1 MIKNFSEFNRI
12 DESVLYYAPPFR
24 EQLEILKNKW
34 ESSEKGAV
42 AKAWNLGSDIASKLL
57 ELEMEDLPTDITFV
71 NSAEDVGYLTFHPM
85 NKAIEKIK
93 KAYGADEDEDGEN
106 PLDIQANPNKKYHDN
121 IYNNEIN
128 GQTYMSIYTGNKN
141 AVKIGKF
148 IKKVL
153 PTTTDAQIEEFVN
166 ELKAIQ
172 DNLKEKIEL
181 VSGDEIAKWYKSEN
195 CYSGGSLGN
204 SCMVDKN
211 FFDIYTKN
219 PESVNL
225 LIMKS
230 GDKIDSRALVW
241 KIKTTKPQLG
251 FTYYMDRVYMVK
263 DHQEKVMMA
272 FAEKQGWAY
281 RIPNGVYE
289 RGIIYQGKKHYDVK
303 ISVQIKKLKYEKYPY
318 MDTFSR
324 YDYVTGL
331 LWNDM
336 DKNQKTRGHILTS
349 TQGDFNKGY
358 ERGLVRRWGDYFGL
372 DIPALARDPNA

>member
-1 MIKNFSEFNRI
+1 MIKSFNEFNRI

-24 EQLEILKNKW
+24 EQLEILKK
-34 ESSEKGAV
+34 S
-42 AKAWNLGSDIASKLL
+42 GSDIASKLL

-85 NKAIEKIK
+85 AKAIEKIK
-93 KAYGADEDEDGEN
+93 KAYNPGDDDSED
-106 PLDIQANPNKKYHDN
+106 PLDIQNKPNKKYHDT

-128 GQTYMSIYTGNKN
+128 GRTYLSIYTGNKN

-148 IKKVL
+148 IKKLL
-153 PTTTDAQIEEFVN
+153 PLTTDTQVEDFVN
-166 ELKAIQ
+166 ELKAVQ

-204 SCMVDKN
+204 SCMVNKD
-211 FFDIYTKN
+211 FFDIYTQN

-230 GDKIDSRALVW
+230 GDKIVARALVW
-241 KIKTTKPQLG
+241 KIKTSDPQLG
-251 FTYYMDRVYMVK
+251 FTYYMDRVYTVR

-281 RIPNGVYE
+281 RIPGGVYE
-289 RGIIYQGKKHYDVK
+289 RGVMYQGKSNNLQM
-303 ISVQIKKLKYEKYPY
+303 SVQIKKLNYEKYPY

-324 YDYVTGL
+324 YDYVTGE

-336 DKNQKTRGHILTS
+336 NKNQRTRGHILTS

-358 ERGLVRRWGDYFGL
+358 DRGLVRRWGDYFGL
-372 DIPALARDPNA
+372 NIPPLTRD

>member
-1 MIKNFSEFNRI
+1 MIKSFNEFNRI

-24 EQLEILKNKW
+24 EQLEILKK
-34 ESSEKGAV
+34 S
-42 AKAWNLGSDIASKLL
+42 GSDIASKLL

-85 NKAIEKIK
+85 AKAIEKIRK
-93 KAYGADEDEDGEN
+93 TYSPGDDDSED
-106 PLDIQANPNKKYHDN
+106 PLDLQANPNKKYHDT

-128 GQTYMSIYTGNKN
+128 GTTYMSIYTGNKN
-141 AVKIGKF
+141 AIKIGKF
-148 IKKVL
+148 IKKVV
-153 PTTTDAQIEEFVN
+153 PTTTDVQIEDFVN
-166 ELKAIQ
+166 ELKAVQ

-181 VSGDEIAKWYKSEN
+181 VSGDDIAKWYRSEN

-204 SCMVDKN
+204 SCMVNKD
-211 FFDIYTKN
+211 FFDIYTQN
-219 PESVNL
+219 PETVNL

-230 GDKIDSRALVW
+230 GDKIVARALVW
-241 KIKTTKPQLG
+241 KLKDTKPQLG
-251 FTYYMDRVYMVK
+251 FTYYMDRIYTVK

-281 RIPNGVYE
+281 RTPGTSNWNKSL
-289 RGIIYQGKKHYDVK
+289 IYQGKKHQDVK
-303 ISVQIKKLKYEKYPY
+303 MSVQIKKLKYEKYPY

-331 LWNDM
+331 LWNDQ

-349 TQGDFNKGY
+349 THGDFNKGY
-358 ERGLVRRWGDYFGL
+358 DRGLIRRWGDYFGL
-372 DIPALARDPNA
+372 NIPPLARDPYS

>member
-1 MIKNFSEFNRI
+1 MIKSFNEFNKI

-24 EQLEILKNKW
+24 EQLEILKK
-34 ESSEKGAV
+34 S
-42 AKAWNLGSDIASKLL
+42 GSDIASGLL
-57 ELEMEDLPTDITFV
+57 GLEMKDLPTDITFV

-85 NKAIEKIK
+85 VKAIEKIK
-93 KAYGADEDEDGEN
+93 KIYSTGEN
-106 PLDIQANPNKKYHDN
+106 DDKDSLDIQNNPNRNYHDN
-121 IYNNEIN
+121 IYNNEVN
-128 GQTYMSIYTGNKN
+128 GKTFLSIYTGNKN

-153 PTTTDAQIEEFVN
+153 PTTTNVQIEDFVN
-166 ELKAIQ
+166 ELKAVQ

-181 VSGDEIAKWYKSEN
+181 VSGDEISKWYKSKN
-195 CYSGGSLGN
+195 CYSGGSLGS
-204 SCMVDKN
+204 SCMVNKDY
-211 FFDIYTKN
+211 FDIYTKN

-230 GDKIDSRALVW
+230 GDKIVARALVW
-241 KIKTTKPQLG
+241 KIKTSDPQLG
-251 FTYYMDRVYMVK
+251 FTYYMDRVYTVK

-281 RIPNGVYE
+281 RTSGGVYQ
-289 RGIIYQGKKHYDVK
+289 RDVFYLGKKNDVK
-303 ISVQIKKLKYEKYPY
+303 MSVQIKKLEYVFYPY

-336 DKNQKTRGHILTS
+336 TKNNKTRGHILTS
-349 TQGDFNKGY
+349 TQGNFNKG
-358 ERGLVRRWGDYFGL
+358 EPRGLVRRWGDYFGL
-372 DIPALARDPNA
+372 NIPPLTR

>member
-1 MIKNFSEFNRI
+1 MIKSFNEFNRI

-24 EQLEILKNKW
+24 EQLEILKK
-34 ESSEKGAV
+34 S
-42 AKAWNLGSDIASKLL
+42 GSDIASKLL

-85 NKAIEKIK
+85 AKAIEKIRK
-93 KAYGADEDEDGEN
+93 TYSPGDDDSED
-106 PLDIQANPNKKYHDN
+106 PLDLQANPNKKYHDT

-128 GQTYMSIYTGNKN
+128 GTTYMSIYTGNKN
-141 AVKIGKF
+141 AIKIGKF
-148 IKKVL
+148 IKKVV
-153 PTTTDAQIEEFVN
+153 PATTDVQIEDFVN
-166 ELKAIQ
+166 ELKAVQ

-181 VSGDEIAKWYKSEN
+181 VSGDDIAKWYRSEN

-204 SCMVDKN
+204 SCMVNKD
-211 FFDIYTKN
+211 FFDIYTQN
-219 PESVNL
+219 PETVNL

-230 GDKIDSRALVW
+230 GDKIVARALVW
-241 KIKTTKPQLG
+241 KIKTSNPQLG
-251 FTYYMDRVYMVK
+251 FTYYMDRIYTVK

-272 FAEKQGWAY
+272 FAEKQGWAC
-281 RIPNGVYE
+281 RIPGGVYE
-289 RGIIYQGKKHYDVK
+289 RGIIYQGKKHHDVK

-336 DKNQKTRGHILTS
+336 NKNQRTRGHILTS
-349 TQGDFNKGY
+349 TQGDFNKGQ
-358 ERGLVRRWGDYFGL
+358 ERGLIRRWGDYFGL
-372 DIPALARDPNA
+372 NIPPLARDSYS

>member
-1 MIKNFSEFNRI
+1 MIKSFNEFNRI
-12 DESVLYYAPPFR
+12 DESVLYYAPPFK
-24 EQLEILKNKW
+24 EQLEILKK
-34 ESSEKGAV
+34 S
-42 AKAWNLGSDIASKLL
+42 GSDIASKLL

-85 NKAIEKIK
+85 AKAIEKIRK
-93 KAYGADEDEDGEN
+93 TYSPGDDDSED
-106 PLDIQANPNKKYHDN
+106 PLDLQANPNKKYHDT

-128 GQTYMSIYTGNKN
+128 GRTYMSIYTGNKN
-141 AVKIGKF
+141 AIKIGKF

-153 PTTTDAQIEEFVN
+153 PTTTDIQIEDFVN
-166 ELKAIQ
+166 ELKAVQ

-204 SCMVDKN
+204 SCMKDRN
-211 FFDIYTKN
+211 FFDIYTQN

-230 GDKIDSRALVW
+230 GDKIVSRALVW
-241 KIKTTKPQLG
+241 KLKTTKPQLG
-251 FTYYMDRVYMVK
+251 FTYYMDRVYTVR

-281 RIPNGVYE
+281 RIPGGVYE
-289 RGIIYQGKKHYDVK
+289 RGVMYQGKSNNVQM
-303 ISVQIKKLKYEKYPY
+303 SVQIKKLKYEKYPY

-324 YDYVTGL
+324 YDYVTGE

-336 DKNQKTRGHILTS
+336 NKNQKTRGHILTS
-349 TQGDFNKGY
+349 TQGDFNKGHD
-358 ERGLVRRWGDYFGL
+358 RGLIRRWGDYFGL
-372 DIPALARDPNA
+372 NIPPLTRD

>member
-1 MIKNFSEFNRI
+1 MIKSFNEFNRI

-24 EQLEILKNKW
+24 EQLEILKK
-34 ESSEKGAV
+34 S
-42 AKAWNLGSDIASKLL
+42 GSDIASKLL

-85 NKAIEKIK
+85 AKAIEKIRK
-93 KAYGADEDEDGEN
+93 TYSPGDDDSED
-106 PLDIQANPNKKYHDN
+106 PLDLQANPNKKYHDT

-128 GQTYMSIYTGNKN
+128 GRTYMSIYTGNKN

-153 PTTTDAQIEEFVN
+153 PTTTDAKIEEFVN
-166 ELKAIQ
+166 ELKAVQ

-195 CYSGGSLGN
+195 CYSGGSLGS

-211 FFDIYTKN
+211 FFDIYTQN

-230 GDKIDSRALVW
+230 GDKIVARALVW
-241 KIKTTKPQLG
+241 KLKTVSPQLG

-289 RGIIYQGKKHYDVK
+289 RGIVYQGKKHYDVK

>member
-1 MIKNFSEFNRI
+1 MIKSFNEFNRI

-24 EQLEILKNKW
+24 EQLEILK
-34 ESSEKGAV
+34 KG
-42 AKAWNLGSDIASKLL
+42 GSDIASKLL
-57 ELEMEDLPTDITFV
+57 ELEIKDLPTDITFV

-93 KAYGADEDEDGEN
+93 KAYGTDENEDGKN
-106 PLDIQANPNKKYHDN
+106 PLDIQTNPNKNYHDK
-121 IYNNEIN
+121 IYDNEIN
-128 GQTYMSIYTGNKN
+128 GQTYLSIYTGNKN

-153 PTTTDAQIEEFVN
+153 PITTNEQIEDFVN
-166 ELKAIQ
+166 ELKAVQ

-181 VSGDEIAKWYKSEN
+181 VSGDEIAKWYRSEN

-204 SCMVDKN
+204 SCMVNKN
-211 FFDIYTKN
+211 FFDIYTQN

-230 GDKIDSRALVW
+230 GDKIVSRALVW
-241 KIKTTKPQLG
+241 KLKTTSPQLG
-251 FTYYMDRVYMVK
+251 FTYYMDRVYTNK
-263 DHQEKVMMA
+263 DHQEKVMTS

-281 RIPNGVYE
+281 RVSGGVYE
-289 RGIIYQGKKHYDVK
+289 RGVMYQGKSNNVK
-303 ISVQIKKLKYEKYPY
+303 MSVQIKKMEYVKYPY

-336 DKNQKTRGHILTS
+336 NKNQKTRGHILTS

-372 DIPALARDPNA
+372 DIPALARDPYA

>member
-1 MIKNFSEFNRI
+1 MIKSFNEFNRI

-24 EQLEILKNKW
+24 EQLEILKK
-34 ESSEKGAV
+34 S
-42 AKAWNLGSDIASKLL
+42 GSDIASKLL

-85 NKAIEKIK
+85 AKAIEKIRK
-93 KAYGADEDEDGEN
+93 TYSPGDDDSED
-106 PLDIQANPNKKYHDN
+106 PLDLQANPNKKYHDT

-141 AVKIGKF
+141 VVKIGKF
-148 IKKVL
+148 IKKLL
-153 PTTTDAQIEEFVN
+153 PLTTDAQVEDFVN
-166 ELKAIQ
+166 ELKAVQ

-181 VSGDEIAKWYKSEN
+181 VSGDEIAKWYRSEN
-195 CYSGGSLGN
+195 CYSGGSLGS

-211 FFDIYTKN
+211 FFDIYTQN

-230 GDKIDSRALVW
+230 GDKIVARALVW
-241 KIKTTKPQLG
+241 KIKTSNPQLG
-251 FTYYMDRVYMVK
+251 FTYYMDRVYTNK
-263 DHQEKVMMA
+263 DHQEKVMIA

-281 RIPNGVYE
+281 RVPGGVYE
-289 RGIIYQGKKHYDVK
+289 RGVMYQGKKHDIK
-303 ISVQIKKLKYEKYPY
+303 MSVQIKKLKYEKYPY

-324 YDYVTGL
+324 YDYVTGE

-336 DKNQKTRGHILTS
+336 NKNQRTRGHILTS
-349 TQGDFNKGY
+349 TQGDFSKGY
-358 ERGLVRRWGDYFGL
+358 DRGLIRRWGDYFGL
-372 DIPALARDPNA
+372 NIPPLARDSYS

>member
-1 MIKNFSEFNRI
+1 MIKSFNEFNRI

-24 EQLEILKNKW
+24 EQLEILKK
-34 ESSEKGAV
+34 S
-42 AKAWNLGSDIASKLL
+42 GSDIASKLL

-85 NKAIEKIK
+85 AKAIEKIRK
-93 KAYGADEDEDGEN
+93 TYSPGDDDSED
-106 PLDIQANPNKKYHDN
+106 PLDLQANPNKKYHDT

-128 GQTYMSIYTGNKN
+128 GTTYMSIYTGNKN
-141 AVKIGKF
+141 AIKIGKF
-148 IKKVL
+148 IKKVV
-153 PTTTDAQIEEFVN
+153 PATTDVQIEDFVN
-166 ELKAIQ
+166 ELKAVQ

-181 VSGDEIAKWYKSEN
+181 VSGDDIAKWYRSEN

-204 SCMVDKN
+204 SCMVNKD
-211 FFDIYTKN
+211 FFDIYTQN
-219 PESVNL
+219 PETVNL

-230 GDKIDSRALVW
+230 GDKIVARALVW
-241 KIKTTKPQLG
+241 KLKDTKPQLG
-251 FTYYMDRVYMVK
+251 FTYYMDRIYTVK

-281 RIPNGVYE
+281 RTPGTSNWNKSL
-289 RGIIYQGKKHYDVK
+289 IYQGKKHQDVK
-303 ISVQIKKLKYEKYPY
+303 MSVQIKKLKYEKYPY

-331 LWNDM
+331 LWNDQ

-349 TQGDFNKGY
+349 THGDFNKGY
-358 ERGLVRRWGDYFGL
+358 DRGLIRRWGDYFGL
-372 DIPALARDPNA
+372 NIPPLARDPYS

>member
-1 MIKNFSEFNRI
+1 MIKSFNEFNRI

-24 EQLEILKNKW
+24 EQLQMLK
-34 ESSEKGAV
+34 KG
-42 AKAWNLGSDIASKLL
+42 GSDIASKLL
-57 ELEMEDLPTDITFV
+57 GLEMEDLPTDITFV

-85 NKAIEKIK
+85 SKAIEKIRK
-93 KAYGADEDEDGEN
+93 TYSPSEHDGKDQ
-106 PLDIQANPNKKYHDN
+106 LDLQNNPNKNYHDN
-121 IYNNEIN
+121 IYTNEVN
-128 GQTYMSIYTGNKN
+128 GRTYLSIYTGNKN
-141 AVKIGKF
+141 DVKIGKF

-166 ELKAIQ
+166 ELKAVQ

-195 CYSGGSLGN
+195 CYSGGSLGS
-204 SCMVDKN
+204 SCMKDKN
-211 FFDIYTKN
+211 FFDIYIQN
-219 PESVNL
+219 PETVNL

-230 GDKIDSRALVW
+230 GDKIVSRALVW
-241 KIKTTKPQLG
+241 KLKTTKPQLG
-251 FTYYMDRVYMVK
+251 FTYYMDRVYTNK
-263 DHQEKVMMA
+263 DHQEKVMIA

-281 RIPNGVYE
+281 RVPGGVYE
-289 RGIIYQGKKHYDVK
+289 RGVMYQGKKHDVQM
-303 ISVQIKKLKYEKYPY
+303 SVQIKKLKYEKYPY

-336 DKNQKTRGHILTS
+336 NKNQKTRGHILTS

-358 ERGLVRRWGDYFGL
+358 DRGLVRRWGDYFGL
-372 DIPALARDPNA
+372 DIPALARDPYA

>member
-1 MIKNFSEFNRI
+1 MIKSFNEFNRI

-24 EQLEILKNKW
+24 EQLEILK
-34 ESSEKGAV
+34 EG
-42 AKAWNLGSDIASKLL
+42 GSDIASKLL
-57 ELEMEDLPTDITFV
+57 ELEMKDLPTDITFI

-85 NKAIEKIK
+85 AKAIEKIK
-93 KAYGADEDEDGEN
+93 KTYSPAEKAYWFRQMGDDDSED
-106 PLDIQANPNKKYHDN
+106 PLDIQDNPSRKHHDT

-128 GQTYMSIYTGNKN
+128 GRTYLSIYTGNKN

-153 PTTTDAQIEEFVN
+153 PLTTDVQIEDFVN
-166 ELKAIQ
+166 ELKATQ

-204 SCMVDKN
+204 SCMVNKD
-211 FFDIYTKN
+211 FFDIYTQN
-219 PESVNL
+219 PETVNL

-230 GDKIDSRALVW
+230 GDKIVARALVW
-241 KIKTTKPQLG
+241 KLKDTKPQLG
-251 FTYYMDRVYMVK
+251 FTYYMDRIYTVK

-281 RIPNGVYE
+281 RTPGTSNWNKSLT
-289 RGIIYQGKKHYDVK
+289 YQGKKHQDVK
-303 ISVQIKKLKYEKYPY
+303 MSVQIKKLKYEKYPY

-331 LWNDM
+331 LWNDQ

-349 TQGDFNKGY
+349 TQGDFNKGQ
-358 ERGLVRRWGDYFGL
+358 ERGLIRRWGDYFGL
-372 DIPALARDPNA
+372 NIPPLARDPNS

>member
-1 MIKNFSEFNRI
+1 MIKSFNEFNRI

-24 EQLEILKNKW
+24 EQLEILKK
-34 ESSEKGAV
+34 S
-42 AKAWNLGSDIASKLL
+42 GSDIASKLL

-85 NKAIEKIK
+85 AKAIEKIRK
-93 KAYGADEDEDGEN
+93 TYSPGDDDSED
-106 PLDIQANPNKKYHDN
+106 PLDLQANPNKKYHDT

-128 GQTYMSIYTGNKN
+128 GTTYMSIYTGNKN
-141 AVKIGKF
+141 AIKIGKF
-148 IKKVL
+148 IKKVV
-153 PTTTDAQIEEFVN
+153 PTTTDVQIEDFVN
-166 ELKAIQ
+166 ELKAVQ

-181 VSGDEIAKWYKSEN
+181 VSGDDIAKWYRSEN

-204 SCMVDKN
+204 SCMKDKN
-211 FFDIYTKN
+211 FFDIYTQN
-219 PESVNL
+219 PETVNL

-230 GDKIDSRALVW
+230 GDKIVARALVW
-241 KIKTTKPQLG
+241 KIKTSNPQLG
-251 FTYYMDRVYMVK
+251 FTYYMDRIYTVK

-272 FAEKQGWAY
+272 FAEKQGWAC
-281 RIPNGVYE
+281 RIPGGVYE
-289 RGIIYQGKKHYDVK
+289 RGIIYQGKKHHDVK

-336 DKNQKTRGHILTS
+336 NKNQRTRGHILTS
-349 TQGDFNKGY
+349 TQGDFNKGQ
-358 ERGLVRRWGDYFGL
+358 ERGLIRRWGDYFGL
-372 DIPALARDPNA
+372 NIPPLARDPNS

>member
-1 MIKNFSEFNRI
+1 MIKSFSEFNRI

-85 NKAIEKIK
+85 AKAIEKIK
-93 KAYGADEDEDGEN
+93 KNYNADHDF
-106 PLDIQANPNKKYHDN
+106 DIQVNPDMEFHDI

-166 ELKAIQ
+166 ELKAVQ

-195 CYSGGSLGN
+195 CYSGGSLGS

-211 FFDIYTKN
+211 FFDIYTQN

-230 GDKIDSRALVW
+230 GDNFKS
-241 KIKTTKPQLG
+241 
-251 FTYYMDRVYMVK
+251 
-263 DHQEKVMMA
+263 
-272 FAEKQGWAY
+272 
-281 RIPNGVYE
+281 
-289 RGIIYQGKKHYDVK
+289 
-303 ISVQIKKLKYEKYPY
+303 
-318 MDTFSR
+318 FS
-324 YDYVTGL
+324 L
-331 LWNDM
+331 EN
-336 DKNQKTRGHILTS
+336 
-349 TQGDFNKGY
+349 
-358 ERGLVRRWGDYFGL
+358 
-372 DIPALARDPNA
+372 